1 MMRKAASPTLQVML
15 MGDETTGLVR
25 YTQCRLIDHDCKLIH
40 GDIILHPDGSWRPSK
55 GSEDVMA
62 TIDGSNRVITR
73 SMQNW
78 HTHLPMVLNRGMGEG
93 LTLND
98 WLETNI
104 FPTERR
110 VTPEFVKIGTEAGV
124 AELIASGTTFACDM
138 YHFPEAIAPVMADAG
153 IRGVV
158 CGPTTDWP
166 PPEDGTSDSG
176 KVIGELESLLRAGKL
191 ADGRVEY
198 GIATHAVY
206 TCSEEILRRASDLSR
221 QYNARLHIHTSET
234 RSEVAACHSE
244 HGMYPI
250 EYLDSIDYFTEGT
263 VCAHCGWVTKREMRI
278 LASHGAHAVHCPVSN
293 QKLATGGTL
302 SYPAMKDAGVDVR
315 LGTDGAAS
323 NNSLDMRAD
332 AKSASLIQR
341 HDHWDATILPPTEA
355 WQLATKGSN
364 DWVVWSLDEISMRP
378 RGIGDRR
385 LLANL
390 LYSTTKCLDVWVDG
404 KCLRRDGITL
414 TLNEKQ
420 IASKLEEAVAQYYDG
435 INPPQR

>member
-1 MMRKAASPTLQVML
+1 

-166 PPEDGTSDSG
+166 PPED
-176 KVIGELESLLRAGKL
+176 
-191 ADGRVEY
+191 
-198 GIATHAVY
+198 
-206 TCSEEILRRASDLSR
+206 
-221 QYNARLHIHTSET
+221 
-234 RSEVAACHSE
+234 
-244 HGMYPI
+244 
-250 EYLDSIDYFTEGT
+250 
-263 VCAHCGWVTKREMRI
+263 
-278 LASHGAHAVHCPVSN
+278 
-293 QKLATGGTL
+293 
-302 SYPAMKDAGVDVR
+302 
-315 LGTDGAAS
+315 
-323 NNSLDMRAD
+323 
-332 AKSASLIQR
+332 
-341 HDHWDATILPPTEA
+341 
-355 WQLATKGSN
+355 
-364 DWVVWSLDEISMRP
+364 
-378 RGIGDRR
+378 
-385 LLANL
+385 
-390 LYSTTKCLDVWVDG
+390 
-404 KCLRRDGITL
+404 
-414 TLNEKQ
+414 
-420 IASKLEEAVAQYYDG
+420 
-435 INPPQR
+435 

>member
-1 MMRKAASPTLQVML
+1 MINEFLATMLVAA
-15 MGDETTGLVR
+15 MGDDSVGLVR
-25 YTQCRLIDHDCKLIH
+25 YTKSTLIDDDCTLRK
-40 GDIILHPDGSWRPSK
+40 GDFILHPDGSWTISK
-55 GSEDVMA
+55 GDEDVEQ

-110 VTPEFVKIGTEAGV
+110 VTPEFVTTGTQAGV
-124 AELIASGTTFACDM
+124 AELIATGTTFACDM
-138 YHFPEAIAPVMADAG
+138 YHFPEAIAPVLSEAG
-153 IRGVV
+153 IRGIV

-166 PPEDGTSDSG
+166 PPEDGVSDSG
-176 KVIGELESLLRAGKL
+176 KVINELETLLRGGSL
-191 ADGRVEY
+191 GNGRVEY

-221 QYNARLHIHTSET
+221 KYNARLHIHTSET

-244 HGMYPI
+244 FGMYPI

-278 LASHGAHAVHCPVSN
+278 LAKHGAHAVHCPVSN

-332 AKSASLIQR
+332 AKAASLIQR
-341 HDHWDATILPPTEA
+341 HDHWDATILPPTEM
-355 WQLATKGSN
+355 WKLATKGSN
-364 DWVVWSLDEISMRP
+364 DWVTWSLDEISMRP
-378 RGIGDRR
+378 RGIDDRR

-390 LYSTTKCLDVWVDG
+390 LYSNTKCLDVWVDG
-404 KCLRRDGITL
+404 NCLRKNGETL
-414 TLNEKQ
+414 TMNEEE
-420 IASKLEEAVAQYYDG
+420 IISKLEEAVADYYDG
-435 INPPQR
+435 INPPQK